1 VRAVNHGG
9 RGDWP
14 RLVGGL
20 WITTVAVHEREWAPV
35 DSLVYFRQPHH
46 GQELVCIEIRGAGPT
61 RGARSRGTSWQTSA
75 GTIDVATII
84 YGIYI

>member
-1 VRAVNHGG
+1 MRAVDHGG
-9 RGDWP
+9 RGDRP

-20 WITTVAVHEREWAPV
+20 WITTVAVHGRDWAPV

-46 GQELVCIEIRGAGPT
+46 GQELVCIEIRDARST

-75 GTIDVATII
+75 DTLDVPTII
-84 YGIYI
+84 YDIYI

>member
-1 VRAVNHGG
+1 VRAVDHGG
-9 RGDWP
+9 RGDRP

-20 WITTVAVHEREWAPV
+20 WITTVAVHGRDWAPV

-46 GQELVCIEIRGAGPT
+46 GQELVCIEIRVRDQ
-61 RGARSRGTSWQTSA
+61 RGERRSRGTSWQTSA

-84 YGIYI
+84 YDIYI